1 MERTFF
7 KYNENDILE
16 IITEYLA
23 EKSGYKTFNSKA
35 IFLGSPG
42 KDLRLITIVGSLE
55 DREIDKINIDS
66 LDEKMDFNGTHN
78 GEYYKDAEVLLK
90 SIDDA
95 IKKGDF

>member
-1 MERTFF
+1 MERQFF

-16 IITEYLA
+16 ILTEYLA

-35 IFLGSPG
+35 IFLGTPG

-55 DREIDKINIDS
+55 DRAIDKINIES
-66 LDEKMDFNGTHN
+66 LDVKIDFNGTHN
-78 GEYYKDAEVLLK
+78 SEYYSDTEVLLR
-90 SIDDA
+90 SIDDG